1 MSQVYQRLELLES
14 EPLSEDVGAESSAAV
29 LEQVAEMGARIERI
43 ESFIRQAGTLVSLE
57 ARRVNE
63 IRHVLKETVEKFE
76 EHLKEKAEILLQKE
90 TAIRQ
95 MDENLSA
102 RIRELENEIKDKED
116 RIRINAAEIGE
127 LRGGRAAIEFR
138 AAGLEE
144 ELKEKAEMLRKKE
157 STLQEF
163 MEGMTVRL
171 HEASSR
177 AAEKEGMLETAVGE
191 VRKLQDVKQGLEVQL
206 QQKDEIIH
214 RKDLA
219 VKGLEASLA
228 DKIRD
233 LENRVN
239 MIFRDAESKVTE
251 EVFA

>member
-1 MSQVYQRLELLES
+1 MSQVYQGLELLKS
-14 EPLSEDVGAESSAAV
+14 EPLSEDVGEESSAAV
-29 LEQVAEMGARIERI
+29 LEQVAEMGARIGRI
-43 ESFIRQAGTLVSLE
+43 ESFIHQAGTLVSLA
-57 ARRVNE
+57 ARRVDE
-63 IRHVLKETVEKFE
+63 IRQVLKETVEKFE
-76 EHLKEKAEILLQKE
+76 EQLKEKAEILLQKE

-116 RIRINAAEIGE
+116 RIGINAAEIGE
-127 LRGGRAAIEFR
+127 LREGRAAIEFR

-144 ELKEKAEMLRKKE
+144 ELREKAEMLRKKE
-157 STLQEF
+157 SALQEF
-163 MEGMTVRL
+163 MESMTVKL

-191 VRKLQDVKQGLEVQL
+191 VRKLQDVKQILEVQL
-206 QQKDEIIH
+206 RQKDEIIH

-219 VKGLEASLA
+219 LKGLEVSLA

-239 MIFRDAESKVTE
+239 MIFRDAESKVAE
-251 EVFA
+251 EVFS

>member
-14 EPLSEDVGAESSAAV
+14 EPLSEERGEESSAPV
-29 LEQVAEMGARIERI
+29 LEQVTEMGARIGRI
-43 ESFIRQAGTLVSLE
+43 ESFIHQAGTLVSLE
-57 ARRVNE
+57 ARRVDE
-63 IRHVLKETVEKFE
+63 IRQALKETVENFE
-76 EHLKEKAEILLQKE
+76 EQLKEKAEILLQKE

-116 RIRINAAEIGE
+116 RIRIKAAEIGE
-127 LRGGRAAIEFR
+127 LREGRAAIEFR

-163 MEGMTVRL
+163 MEGMTVKL

-206 QQKDEIIH
+206 RQKDEIIH

-219 VKGLEASLA
+219 RKGLEASLA

-239 MIFRDAESKVTE
+239 MIFRDAESKVAE
-251 EVFA
+251 EVFS